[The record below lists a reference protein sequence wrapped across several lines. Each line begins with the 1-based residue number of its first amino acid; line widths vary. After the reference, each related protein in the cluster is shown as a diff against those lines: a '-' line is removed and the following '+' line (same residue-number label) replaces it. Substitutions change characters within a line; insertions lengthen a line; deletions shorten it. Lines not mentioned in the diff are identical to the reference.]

1 MTRKLT
7 TLFAAAVLGGV
18 AVATTVVAEETSPSS
33 PGPRTEGMMSNHG
46 GMMGM
51 MEKMTPDV
59 MKQMTNMV
67 DNCNRMMESMTS
79 APAAPEKE
87 PPPATRG

>member
-1 MTRKLT
+1 MIRKLT

-18 AVATTVVAEETSPSS
+18 AVATTVVAEETSPSF
-33 PGPRTEGMMSNHG
+33 PVPRTDMMGNHG

-51 MEKMTPDV
+51 MEQMTPDV
-59 MKQMTNMV
+59 MKQMTKMV

-79 APAAPEKE
+79 APTAPENE
-87 PPPATRG
+87 RPPATRG